1 MTDQQTALERQRAL
15 YREKNAYLDQ
25 FLEPVEPYEFYREMP
40 KAMLLH

>member
-25 FLEPVEPYEFYREMP
+25 FLETVEPYEFYRGDLPERFF
-40 KAMLLH
+40 